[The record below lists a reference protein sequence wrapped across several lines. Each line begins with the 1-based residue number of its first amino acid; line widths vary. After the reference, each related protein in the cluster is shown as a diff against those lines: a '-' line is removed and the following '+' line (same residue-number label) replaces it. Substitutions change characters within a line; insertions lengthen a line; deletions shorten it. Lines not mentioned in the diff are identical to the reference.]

1 MLTAKTDLLIF
12 PATYKEHQPTA
23 SDNITT
29 ISETSESVSR
39 STPDM
44 KEEPSTTLPIVPG
57 SSSKQPVIIPDDV
70 DSSLTSLSG
79 RGHSLELANGEDLP
93 DAFPSPEMQQLATRA
108 LDTPVREIEPAV
120 SEPNGFMPVVEKT
133 PKATNGA
140 SQDQDPSRAT
150 ASSPVSH
157 GTARKTRFSS
167 FEGRNTEP
175 YYYLN
180 TPPRPDDT
188 PQSSNLPRTLT
199 PLQRAVER
207 GYDGVP
213 IRGRDKIETLEP
225 EPTFLRPLRKPEG
238 YTQRASM
245 PSIGTSSRS
254 DQRRFA
260 PINDDDDIY
269 GPN

>member
-1 MLTAKTDLLIF
+1 
-12 PATYKEHQPTA
+12 
-23 SDNITT
+23 
-29 ISETSESVSR
+29 
-39 STPDM
+39 M
-44 KEEPSTTLPIVPG
+44 KEEPSTTLSIVPG

-70 DSSLTSLSG
+70 DSSLTSLSD

-108 LDTPVREIEPAV
+108 LDTPAREIEPAV
-120 SEPNGFMPVVEKT
+120 SEPNGFMPAVEKT
-133 PKATNGA
+133 PKATNGT
-140 SQDQDPSRAT
+140 SQDRDLSRAT

-157 GTARKTRFSS
+157 GTARKARFSS

-180 TPPRPDDT
+180 TPSHPHDSTAP
-188 PQSSNLPRTLT
+188 PRTLT

-225 EPTFLRPLRKPEG
+225 QPTFLRPLRKPEG
-238 YTQRASM
+238 YNQPASM

-254 DQRRFA
+254 EQRRFA
-260 PINDDDDIY
+260 LINDDDDIY